1 MADPEREDSPA
12 KWQQSGEKFPS
23 GNICD
28 TLGGINGTYSL
39 QGISAPYNV
48 QGMSDNPTAYRSSGI
63 ALLERAG
70 HAAREL
76 GPFSDKLDGFLGQV
90 GLIAIK
96 MMKQPLPDCSDD
108 LAMLARMVRE

>member
-1 MADPEREDSPA
+1 MDLIPPDD
-12 KWQQSGEKFPS
+12 KID
-23 GNICD
+23 NISD
-28 TLGGINGTYSL
+28 TLGGINGTYPL
-39 QGISAPYNV
+39 QGMGV
-48 QGMSDNPTAYRSSGI
+48 GI
-63 ALLERAG
+63 ALFERAG

-76 GPFSDKLDGFLGQV
+76 GPFSDKLDGFIGQL

>member
-1 MADPEREDSPA
+1 MSDLIPPDDKFGNPEREERAA
-12 KWQQSGEKFPS
+12 KWQQSGENCQI

-28 TLGGINGTYSL
+28 TLPSENGIYPL
-39 QGISAPYNV
+39 QGMRPGAGV
-48 QGMSDNPTAYRSSGI
+48 

-76 GPFSDKLDGFLGQV
+76 GPFSNKLDGFLGQV
-90 GLIAIK
+90 GLIAVK

-108 LAMLARMVRE
+108 LAMLAKAVRD

>member
-1 MADPEREDSPA
+1 MDLIPPDDKIGNMCNTLP
-12 KWQQSGEKFPS
+12 GE
-23 GNICD
+23 NV
-28 TLGGINGTYSL
+28 
-39 QGISAPYNV
+39 PYIV
-48 QGMSDNPTAYRSSGI
+48 RGAGI
-63 ALLERAG
+63 ALLERAA

-76 GPFSDKLDGFLGQV
+76 GPFSDKLDGFIGQL

>member
-1 MADPEREDSPA
+1 MSDLIPPDDKLDNPERPDRAA
-12 KWQQSGEKFPS
+12 KWQQSGKNCPS

-28 TLGGINGTYSL
+28 TLGGINGTYPL
-39 QGISAPYNV
+39 QGMGV
-48 QGMSDNPTAYRSSGI
+48 

-76 GPFSDKLDGFLGQV
+76 GPFSDKLDGFIGQL

-96 MMKQPLPDCSDD
+96 MMKQPLPDCSED
-108 LAMLARMVRE
+108 LAMLARMVRK